1 MNSRLAAKGRFWLR
15 LTGLLLGLT
24 ILIWLS
30 IEEQSELFVLV
41 GSGAICAWI
50 ASCLLLTPPQSNRQL
65 ITRHGLVGIG
75 AGLLLAPLAILLM
88 AVKSGIHGHGTPDFS
103 IAQIQSVL
111 LRSPYFILS
120 GFLIALGIGIWRL
133 VKRSEYAT
141 VDND

>member
-1 MNSRLAAKGRFWLR
+1 MNSRLAAKRRFWLR

-30 IEEQSELFVLV
+30 IEDQSELLVLV
-41 GSGAICAWI
+41 FSGAICIWI
-50 ASCLLLTPPQSNRQL
+50 ASRLLLNPPQSDQQL
-65 ITRHGLVGIG
+65 ILRHGIVGIG

-88 AVKSGIHGHGTPDFS
+88 AIKSGIHGHGTPDFS
-103 IAQIQSVL
+103 VSQIQSVL
-111 LRSPYFILS
+111 SRSPYFILS